1 MNSAKFSYA
10 AGVFIIQGFTIMAF
24 TLAWTHMPGS
34 HTGLEYSGL
43 LDPNYQKSGLSIS
56 TLCPCTRSQAMV
68 RIFGQLYVK
77 RSGHRFSAWDVHFK
91 WLSKMPKKPM
101 PCLRSA
107 RRVEQYWGT
116 LSTVPRQYEGSEK
129 ARRVLRCPVQALF
142 SVELAGTAQ
151 RCCLAWNG
159 QIGDW
164 CDSCFAK

>member
-1 MNSAKFSYA
+1 MNTYA
-10 AGVFIIQGFTIMAF
+10 RKPHWA
-24 TLAWTHMPGS
+24 
-34 HTGLEYSGL
+34 LEYSGL

-129 ARRVLRCPVQALF
+129 ARRVWSCPVPAGWYSSKMLSRLKWTHRRLMWLLF
-142 SVELAGTAQ
+142 RQV
-151 RCCLAWNG
+151 NG
-159 QIGDW
+159 ILRKPW
-164 CDSCFAK
+164 SRSSNP